1 MFIWHVCTLWDPW
14 WHFLS
19 CSLRWHFLRAAFLD
33 DIFPPNSATQWCVWW
48 AGDMVTCVRWNLC
61 WWCYCD
67 LFWWHFP
74 PFRHLE
80 FGLVCFWGLDTLY
93 PVPVPVYCVRRPI
106 SLTFQCDVGCWPNS
120 RSSRSSSCENWRGS
134 KDHKSG
140 LCFCLWHGDQM
151 LLNLSPGCFGQS
163 HSLANKVLVK
173 VTVQQRRFRHGSY

>member
-1 MFIWHVCTLWDPW
+1 MGRAVFIWHVCTLWDPW

-80 FGLVCFWGLDTLY
+80 FGLVCFWGFDTLC
-93 PVPVPVYCVRRPI
+93 PVPR
-106 SLTFQCDVGCWPNS
+106 QCIVS
-120 RSSRSSSCENWRGS
+120 VAQ
-134 KDHKSG
+134 
-140 LCFCLWHGDQM
+140 FLWHFNVMLGVDQIVEVVVEAADVRIVED
-151 LLNLSPGCFGQS
+151 QRIT
-163 HSLANKVLVK
+163 SLASASAFDTETKCC
-173 VTVQQRRFRHGSY
+173 

>member
-1 MFIWHVCTLWDPW
+1 
-14 WHFLS
+14 
-19 CSLRWHFLRAAFLD
+19 
-33 DIFPPNSATQWCVWW
+33 
-48 AGDMVTCVRWNLC
+48 MVTCVRWNLC

-80 FGLVCFWGLDTLY
+80 FGLVCFWGFDT
-93 PVPVPVYCVRRPI
+93 VPCPSTVYCVRCPI
-106 SLTFQCDVGCWPNS
+106 SLTFQRDVGCWPNS
-120 RSSRSSSCENWRGS
+120 RSRRSSSCENWRGS

-151 LLNLSPGCFGQS
+151 LLNLSPGCFG

-173 VTVQQRRFRHGSY
+173 VTVQQRRFRHGSYKQSFSDTRYRSFSDFLLSSNTLSADAKYRQPD